1 MAYDRFLIAPLNTG
15 LETDLKPWQTPDDSF
30 SELNNAYVF
39 RGRVRK
45 RFGSTLT
52 GTNQLN
58 SRLRISLGNTDG
70 AGAINLVPPG
80 AKVAGTVY
88 KVGQMFSIG
97 TKTFTVIAL
106 GNPSALLRSDGLA
119 SVATFDTTTGELHID
134 TTLLATPVYFY
145 PSEPVMGL
153 TMYENGT
160 INNHTAYAFDTQF
173 AYRYSGGSWNQFGP
187 TAGNQWHSSNSEFF
201 WSCNWQGVDPD
212 DFALFTT
219 NFNATINAAP
229 GATDDPIWYFDGT
242 VWASFTAPIGVIKPL
257 AAAPVTLGD
266 IKIQTA
272 RIIVPFKDRLVLL
285 NTVETDGSVAPGVNK
300 SYVNRCRFSH
310 AASPLSTTAWW
321 NPNVATGG
329 NYATGGGYIDAPTM
343 EEIVSASFI
352 KDRLIV
358 YFERSTWE
366 LAYTGNQVLPFVWNK
381 LNTELG
387 VEATFS
393 VVPFD
398 TVVLGIGTTGIQGC
412 NGSNVE
418 RIDDK
423 IPDKVF
429 DLVHKSD
436 AVKRIAGIRDY
447 KTEMVYW
454 AAPMNSADSANKY
467 PDKVLV
473 YNYKNN
479 SWAFN
484 DDSFTAFGYFE
495 QLDGRTWQNSTFP
508 WNAAPFAWNSGTSR
522 AQFRRIIAG
531 NQQGWILAIDPDEP
545 RNAPGLYITDA
556 ILAGS
561 TTLNII
567 DHNLSDKDFIKISN
581 CNPLYIGDTDAA
593 GDIAANLA
601 IPPYKIGQY
610 FVIGADTFTVT
621 ALGNPANLVRS
632 DGLANIATFDTTT
645 GALTINNAAATT
657 PVYFYPEDLN
667 GNIYQ
672 VTVVD
677 DNNVNIGATAYTGV
691 YAGGGQAAR
700 VSRIDMRS
708 KQWNPYINQ
717 GRNFYL
723 AKVDFCTMKTEDGEI
738 AVDYFPSSSNVS
750 LVKAATST
758 GCSLGTN
765 ILETSFYPLVPLE
778 EFQERTWHP
787 IYFQGEGQ
795 FVQLRL
801 YLNHDQM
808 VDPLVSESPFELE
821 GLILFCMPTTQRL
834 Y

>member
-1 MAYDRFLIAPLNTG
+1 MAYNRFLIAPLNTG

-45 RFGSTLT
+45 RFGSQLT

-58 SRLRISLGNTDG
+58 SRLRILLKNTDG
-70 AGAINLVPPG
+70 AGA
-80 AKVAGTVY
+80 AAGTVPGVIW

-97 TKTFTVIAL
+97 AEVFTVY
-106 GNPSALLRSDGLA
+106 NPAGGVQTMYS
-119 SVATFDTTTGELHID
+119 TTGTS
-134 TTLLATPVYFY
+134 TTYTFNLTNGAYVFTGSPLATPVYYY

-160 INNHTAYAFDTQF
+160 INNHTAYVFDTQF

-242 VWASFTAPIGVIKPL
+242 VWASLTAPIGVIKPL

-454 AAPMNSADSANKY
+454 AAPMNSADSENMY

-495 QLDGRTWQNSTFP
+495 QLDGRTWATSTF
-508 WNAAPFAWNSGTSR
+508 AWKTGSFSWSSGVSR

-531 NQQGWILAIDPDEP
+531 NQQGWILGIEPDENK
-545 RNAPGLYITDA
+545 NAPGLYITNIA
-556 ILAGS
+556 TPAS
-561 TTLNII
+561 TVLTII
-567 DHNLSDKDFIKISN
+567 DHNLSDGDFIKVS
-581 CNPLYIGDTDAA
+581 DT
-593 GDIAANLA
+593 
-601 IPPYKIGQY
+601 
-610 FVIGADTFTVT
+610 
-621 ALGNPANLVRS
+621 NLV
-632 DGLANIATFDTTT
+632 G
-645 GALTINNAAATT
+645 IN
-657 PVYFYPEDLN
+657 D
-667 GNIYQ
+667 NIYQ
-672 VTVVD
+672 ITRVD
-677 DNNVNIGATAYTGV
+677 TNNVNIGATGYTGV
-691 YAGGGQAAR
+691 YAGGGIAAR
-700 VSRIDMRS
+700 VSRIDMRT
-708 KQWNPYINQ
+708 KQWNPYIDQ

-723 AKVDFCTMKTEDGEI
+723 AKVDFCTQKTSNGQI
-738 AVDYFPSSSNVS
+738 TVDYFPSSTSVS
-750 LVKAATST
+750 LVDEAIATGSY
-758 GCSLGTN
+758 LGTN
-765 ILETSFYPLVPLE
+765 ILETSWYPLVPLE
-778 EFQERTWHP
+778 EFQDRTWHP
-787 IYFQGEGQ
+787 VYFQGEGQ

-801 YLNHDQM
+801 YLSDFQM
-808 VDPLVSESPFELE
+808 TNPLITESAFELE
-821 GLILFCMPTTQRL
+821 GLILYCMPTTQRL
-834 Y
+834 A